1 MKKRV
6 LRVRDGNLIPIGNN
20 FAYVSGD
27 HPNKTDD
34 VDIGN
39 MSVDNGEVLKFTNN
53 GVYVY
58 SAQPILN
65 GISPARYVLGGGD
78 PNAVFAAQE
87 RYKDIHHLRDDGR
100 HAKVGDKIN
109 NLEFQN
115 WYSKIAN
122 SKGLSTNPYDKE
134 HYYDYLGYYNDKI
147 KTAPYTLESMR
158 IMFPYSHFPDTYKL
172 PGHPTFSNES
182 IYSTPEHKG
191 GHWEGN
197 TFIDSEYTA
206 SYNKKKVLGG
216 DWVGKR
222 NDYYTAN
229 KNYAVIPLQGNPEF
243 DITGMTRYNNYPIK
257 TVDNRKPILDAL
269 WAMENPYG
277 QGLNRDGSYG
287 SYGDPNGSDQ
297 DVGPGIILSNLPVKK
312 SYTKDELE
320 DYAYTKILEGRDKIR
335 QSFDEKYGQGEYDKL
350 DDARKYIMDDVRY
363 RYGTVSQS
371 EWPNLYQ
378 AIYDN
383 DVEKALTNARTKF
396 KNKKGEVIGWDNG
409 RIERLAQYFY
419 PDIVVE
425 HKGNK
430 DTYLKVYKKK

>member
-1 MKKRV
+1 MAKRV
-6 LRVRDGNLIPIGNN
+6 LRVRGGNIIPIGNN

-39 MSVDNGEVLKFTNN
+39 MSVDDGEVLKFTNN

-78 PNAVFAAQE
+78 PNAIFAAQE
-87 RYKDIHHLRDDGR
+87 RYKDIHHLKDDGR
-100 HAKVGDKIN
+100 HAK
-109 NLEFQN
+109 L
-115 WYSKIAN
+115 
-122 SKGLSTNPYDKE
+122 
-134 HYYDYLGYYNDKI
+134 
-147 KTAPYTLESMR
+147 
-158 IMFPYSHFPDTYKL
+158 
-172 PGHPTFSNES
+172 
-182 IYSTPEHKG
+182 
-191 GHWEGN
+191 
-197 TFIDSEYTA
+197 
-206 SYNKKKVLGG
+206 G
-216 DWVGKR
+216 DWVTKY
-222 NDYYTAN
+222 NNSNTPIN
-229 KNYAVIPLQGNPEF
+229 KDYAVVPLQGNPLY
-243 DITGMTRYNNYPIK
+243 DITGTTKYKSNNLDTPES
-257 TVDNRKPILDAL
+257 RKFVLDSL

-277 QGLNRDGSYG
+277 QGLNRDGTYSP
-287 SYGDPNGSDQ
+287 YGDPNGSDQ
-297 DVGPGIILSNLPVKK
+297 DVGPGILLSNLPVKK
-312 SYTKDELE
+312 SYTKQELE
-320 DYAYTKILEGRDKIR
+320 DYAYSKILEGRNKIR

-350 DDARKYIMDDVRY
+350 DDARKYIIDDVRY

-383 DVEKALTNARTKF
+383 DIEKALTNARTKF

-419 PDIVVE
+419 PDIAVE

>member
-6 LRVRDGNLIPIGNN
+6 LRVRDGNLIPMGNN
-20 FAYVSGD
+20 FAYVLGD
-27 HPNKTDD
+27 HPNKADD
-34 VDIGN
+34 VDIGPN
-39 MSVDNGEVLKFTNN
+39 NKNGLSVNHGEIMQFNRNGIRVF
-53 GVYVY
+53 
-58 SAQPILN
+58 SAEPILD
-65 GISPARYVLGGGD
+65 GISPSQLVQVGIN
-78 PNAVFAAQE
+78 PNTVFAAQE

-100 HAKVGDKIN
+100 HTEFGGETKIN
-109 NLEFQN
+109 N
-115 WYSKIAN
+115 
-122 SKGLSTNPYDKE
+122 
-134 HYYDYLGYYNDKI
+134 DYA
-147 KTAPYTLESMR
+147 T
-158 IMFPYSHFPDTYKL
+158 
-172 PGHPTFSNES
+172 
-182 IYSTPEHKG
+182 
-191 GHWEGN
+191 
-197 TFIDSEYTA
+197 
-206 SYNKKKVLGG
+206 
-216 DWVGKR
+216 
-222 NDYYTAN
+222 
-229 KNYAVIPLQGNPEF
+229 IPLQRNPLY
-243 DITGMTRYNNYPIK
+243 DITGTTKYKSNNL
-257 TVDNRKPILDAL
+257 DNPESRKFILDSL

-287 SYGDPNGSDQ
+287 PYGDPNGNDQ
-297 DVGPGIILSNLPVKK
+297 DVGPGILLSNLPVKN
-312 SYTKDELE
+312 SYTKQELE

-383 DVEKALTNARTKF
+383 DVVKALTNARTKF

-419 PDIVVE
+419 PDVVVE